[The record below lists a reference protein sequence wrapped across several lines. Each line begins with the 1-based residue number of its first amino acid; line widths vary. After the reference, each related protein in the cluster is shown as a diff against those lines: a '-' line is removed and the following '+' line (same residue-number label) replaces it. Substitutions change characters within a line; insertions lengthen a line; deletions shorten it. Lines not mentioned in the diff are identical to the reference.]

1 VSRPKNGKN
10 STKNG
15 KNPLMQTKI
24 IKLIY
29 CAQLVQN
36 VVTSCNAGL
45 PFHRYSVL
53 SQIFIS
59 NFFFKINFF
68 FNFFLTEAKQAT
80 SRLNKPF
87 LTNCLGEP
95 ASNDQL
101 DLDDPK
107 KTLRLWYEREG
118 FDLEYNCEEKGY
130 ATFTCTVDLPINEI
144 LDSGTGGPVIAEA
157 TVKGGKKK
165 EAIVQ
170 CALEACRILDRYDL
184 FRILPKWSKSHFF
197 LRITYFL

>member
-1 VSRPKNGKN
+1 
-10 STKNG
+10 
-15 KNPLMQTKI
+15 
-24 IKLIY
+24 
-29 CAQLVQN
+29 
-36 VVTSCNAGL
+36 
-45 PFHRYSVL
+45 
-53 SQIFIS
+53 
-59 NFFFKINFF
+59 
-68 FNFFLTEAKQAT
+68 LTEANQAT